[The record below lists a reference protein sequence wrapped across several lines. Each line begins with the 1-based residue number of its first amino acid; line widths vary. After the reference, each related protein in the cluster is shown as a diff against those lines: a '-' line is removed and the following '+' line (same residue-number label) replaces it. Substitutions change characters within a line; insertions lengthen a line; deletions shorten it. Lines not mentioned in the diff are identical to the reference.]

1 MTTLNPKYDKSFIR
15 IILKRLDMDT
25 PTFDP
30 GLGRDVDIQ
39 KGKIILDCWRKY
51 FQILYP
57 IYIEKEKDRKKVFEQ
72 IHLIFGNELE
82 SVARSLFF
90 NATFFRVGVL
100 TLMEN
105 INKYK

>member
-1 MTTLNPKYDKSFIR
+1 MKINTNYDKLFIR
-15 IILKRLDMDT
+15 TLLKILHKEST
-25 PTFDP
+25 TFDP
-30 GLGRDVDIQ
+30 GLGTDIEIQ
-39 KGKIILDCWRKY
+39 KSKIILECWRKY

-57 IYIEKEKDRKKVFEQ
+57 IYIEKEKDRKKTIKQ

-82 SVARSLFF
+82 NVSRSLFI

-105 INKYK
+105 VNKYK

>member
-1 MTTLNPKYDKSFIR
+1 MLKTAYDKLFIR
-15 IILKRLDMDT
+15 TVLKRLNMEIS
-25 PTFDP
+25 TFDP
-30 GLGRDVDIQ
+30 GLGTDVEIQ
-39 KGKIILDCWRKY
+39 KSRIILECWRRY

-57 IYIEKEKDRKKVFEQ
+57 IYIEKEKDRKKTIKQ

-82 SVARSLFF
+82 NVARSLFI

-105 INKYK
+105 VNKYK